1 MDVSSEQQRQT
12 HQKHLA
18 AWPAQRQLL
27 PYWISLACAGIGLGL
42 IAYLA
47 FSTRDSQARNF
58 LTALLFLVG
67 IVLITGLLLLA
78 LRGGFERL
86 MNAAFEKLDWF
97 NVPQTLRESR
107 PAVPALGGLQDTSSL
122 PGWYIRTIRAV
133 TALPWVFL
141 IGMLCAGMVLA
152 ILALITLFSSQT
164 R

>member
-1 MDVSSEQQRQT
+1 M
-12 HQKHLA
+12 
-18 AWPAQRQLL
+18 
-27 PYWISLACAGIGLGL
+27 
-42 IAYLA
+42 
-47 FSTRDSQARNF
+47 
-58 LTALLFLVG
+58 
-67 IVLITGLLLLA
+67 LITGLLLLA